1 MTGRVEWFDLRPGGS
16 FRLMLAYTGEDAPQ
30 GKSGPHEDIV
40 EARFA
45 EIVDGERIVQAGEF
59 VSDDPFF
66 AGVMQMTWRVTPV
79 AAGSQ
84 VTIVAENVPPG
95 IRKEDHDEGLAM
107 SLANLVAFV
116 EAG

>member
-1 MTGRVEWFDLRPGGS
+1 MTGRVEWFDLRPGGG

-40 EARFA
+40 
-45 EIVDGERIVQAGEF
+45 DGERIVQAGEF
-59 VSDDPFF
+59 VSDHPFF

-95 IRKEDHDEGLAM
+95 IHKEDHDEGLAM